1 MKRTNI
7 LFFIAAAALL
17 TSLCGMFFYSN
28 TKAVNTTPCITEI
41 SADAQFNRETAI
53 DYLKLCDKVYDK
65 NEITEE
71 LNKRGFENIEYKEKK
86 QETNYSNGIA
96 FAIGSKK
103 EDANY
108 VCIAV
113 RGTKGKEWYSNFQIG
128 EETEHAG
135 FSAATDYVM
144 KQTEDYLK
152 KHSINKKDTIIQ
164 ITGHSRG
171 AAVANLCAK
180 RMVKSGDF
188 GFVSAY
194 TFACPTTTTSDD
206 AKNTLYKNIYNII
219 NPEDFIC
226 DIPLSSWNYKRYGT
240 DLYLPQKGDK
250 NYYDLYSSMQ
260 DKFFETTQ
268 SSHRGYPDGDRDV
281 KRFIEAVSKI
291 SPTVSDYYQK
301 EMSLFPHQVTMYEY
315 MQSAAAFLS
324 NEQNLS
330 DGMILLSSGTSP
342 VFSVF
347 ADFIMQG
354 ISLDNTQEI
363 DITSSAMGCA
373 HICETY
379 KAWLSVL
386 PDSYFENNLQKE

>member
-7 LFFIAAAALL
+7 LFLIAAAALSM
-17 TSLCGMFFYSN
+17 SLCGIFFYSDTKVAN
-28 TKAVNTTPCITEI
+28 TAPCISEVIT
-41 SADAQFNRETAI
+41 DAEFKRETAL
-53 DYLKLCDKVYDK
+53 DYLSLCSLAYDSE
-65 NEITEE
+65 EITKE
-71 LNKRGFENIEYKEKK
+71 LAARGYGEIEYKEKK

-96 FAIGSKK
+96 FAIGYKK
-103 EDANY
+103 NEANY
-108 VCIAV
+108 VCIAI
-113 RGTKGKEWYSNFQIG
+113 RGTKAKEWYSNFQIG
-128 EETEHAG
+128 ESAEHAG

-144 KQTEDYLK
+144 KQTEDYLREHNIDK
-152 KHSINKKDTIIQ
+152 SNTIMQ

-171 AAVANLCAK
+171 GAVANLCAK
-180 RMVKSGDF
+180 RMLEKGDF

-194 TFACPTTTTSDD
+194 TFACPATTTSEDT
-206 AKNTLYKNIYNII
+206 NNPLYKSIHNII

-226 DIPLSSWNYKRYGT
+226 CIPLPDWNYKRYGT
-240 DLYLPQKGDK
+240 DLYLPKKGDE
-250 NYYDLYSSMQ
+250 NYYDLYRSMQ

-301 EMSLFPHQVTMYEY
+301 EISLFPHKITMYQY

-342 VFSVF
+342 VFSVL
-347 ADFIMQG
+347 ADFITQG
-354 ISLDNTQEI
+354 ISLDSMEGI

-373 HICETY
+373 HTYETY
-379 KAWLSVL
+379 NAWLEVL
-386 PDSYFENNLQKE
+386 PDSYFENNMQKE